1 MHDACLD
8 SLDSLDSLEPAKLW
22 VIMEHKKA
30 VAEKIKKG
38 GGAAMRKDPHSGC
51 RKKLKALLAEKK
63 AR

>member
-1 MHDACLD
+1 M
-8 SLDSLDSLEPAKLW
+8 EPAKLW

-30 VAEKIKKG
+30 VAEKIKQG